1 MIAIFT
7 VVIFSFNDAAGESL
21 EKNDSMKT
29 VRQVN
34 ILNQRQDMNN
44 SENTLSPEKQQKS
57 PQSMDLRETQDSPIS
72 TYKVNYFSINQ
83 WPGNNNAQVKFQISM
98 KFQVLETNLYI
109 FKYDLFPAYISY
121 TQKSLWNVGQNSMPF
136 EESNYNPTFFL
147 DYPVNTM
154 ILCKFQLCDIILSP
168 FEHESNGLAGNRSR
182 SWNRQ
187 YVQMRIGLES
197 TEKMN
202 VTNSFQS
209 EKVLLYIKLWHASAY
224 SDQDTYLQSIGNNN
238 KFLDYMGHGEIG
250 ISIRNFIWGGILRD
264 HQLDIR
270 TPIFRENNKNSYEL
284 EFRQQIPDMNFAI
297 YIQYW
302 YGYGETLLRFDQFGH
317 RAFVGFSFYY

>member
-7 VVIFSFNDAAGESL
+7 VFFFSFNDAAGESL
-21 EKNDSMKT
+21 EKNDSTKT

-34 ILNQRQDMNN
+34 ISNQREDMNN
-44 SENTLSPEKQQKS
+44 SENTLPPEKQQKS
-57 PQSMDLRETQDSPIS
+57 PQSMDLREKQDSPIS
-72 TYKVNYFSINQ
+72 TYKVNYISINQ

-147 DYPVNTM
+147 DYPVNAK
-154 ILCKFQLCDIILSP
+154 ILGKFQLCDIILSP
-168 FEHESNGLAGNRSR
+168 FEHESNGLAGIQSR

-187 YVQMRIGLES
+187 YVQMSIGLES

-202 VTNSFQS
+202 VTNSFQF

-264 HQLDIR
+264 HQLDIK
-270 TPIFRENNKNSYEL
+270 TPIFRDNNKNSYEL

-317 RAFVGFSFYY
+317 RTFVGFSFYY

>member
-1 MIAIFT
+1 
-7 VVIFSFNDAAGESL
+7 
-21 EKNDSMKT
+21 
-29 VRQVN
+29 
-34 ILNQRQDMNN
+34 MNN
-44 SENTLSPEKQQKS
+44 SENTLPPEQQQKS
-57 PQSMDLRETQDSPIS
+57 PQSMNLRGKQDSPIS
-72 TYKVNYFSINQ
+72 TYKVNYISINQ

-147 DYPVNTM
+147 DYPVNAM
-154 ILCKFQLCDIILSP
+154 ILNKFQLCDIIVSP

-187 YVQMRIGLES
+187 YVQIRVGLES
-197 TEKMN
+197 SEKMN

-238 KFLDYMGHGEIG
+238 QFLGYMGHGEIG
-250 ISIRNFIWGGILRD
+250 ISIRNFIWGGIFRD
-264 HQLDIR
+264 HQLDIK
-270 TPIFRENNKNSYEL
+270 TPIFQDNNKNSYEL